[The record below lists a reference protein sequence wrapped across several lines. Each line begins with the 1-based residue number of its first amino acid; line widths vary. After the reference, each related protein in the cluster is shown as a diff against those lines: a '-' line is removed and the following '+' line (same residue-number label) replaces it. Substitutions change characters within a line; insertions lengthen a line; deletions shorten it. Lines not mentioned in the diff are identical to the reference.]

1 MEVDAAHFS
10 IPAAT
15 LLEVINFYGLLFHF
29 EHLKWMCNNDE
40 CWHLYCFKKMKL
52 QPFFPYLFWSRLAGV
67 KMILCLRA
75 ETPSLDHFYIAT
87 NRHMQCES
95 SSSSRQIMGARIGF
109 GENDTSRYLRVDS
122 GLSRTTVFALTNF
135 RDMFEFLRM

>member
-40 CWHLYCFKKMKL
+40 CWHLYRAKKMKL
-52 QPFFPYLFWSRLAGV
+52 QPFFPYLFWSLQDM
-67 KMILCLRA
+67 KLRA
-75 ETPSLDHFYIAT
+75 ETPSLDHFSSYKSTHAMGIIIIIIET
-87 NRHMQCES
+87 NN
-95 SSSSRQIMGARIGF
+95 GVA
-109 GENDTSRYLRVDS
+109 S
-122 GLSRTTVFALTNF
+122 GDL
-135 RDMFEFLRM
+135 